1 MKLNI
6 RYDDEIVEL
15 ELDTREME
23 QLWVSFSLEQE
34 DLPQKEKESRIQEE
48 FDKQFNQ
55 PEYKNL
61 RKFAR
66 HRGFSKAR
74 PDEDEEFD
82 TDEPLISEV
91 RDPGVF
97 SKYESEHE
105 NKMQY
110 DEVCAEVREILKK
123 KPKWAEAFIAVRLD
137 EMTVNDFAASIGE
150 EPYNIS
156 KYLTRAEKKLK
167 EFFEKRQ
174 I

>member
-1 MKLNI
+1 MKLRI
-6 RYDDEIVEL
+6 RYDEEWKVL
-15 ELDTREME
+15 ELNTEDIDE
-23 QLWVSFSLEQE
+23 LWISLSLEEEELTQE
-34 DLPQKEKESRIQEE
+34 DMEARIQEE

-91 RDPGVF
+91 RDLGVF

-123 KPKWAEAFIAVRLD
+123 KPNWAEAFIAVRLD
-137 EMTVNDFAASIGE
+137 AMTVNDYAASIDE

-167 EFFEKRQ
+167 EFYEKRQ
-174 I
+174 K